1 MHLLNEEE
9 KRPHPSSRPLITE
22 AARSPVKRQKT
33 WHPIQSIKR
42 SNGIGAGGSSTPPT
56 PSASPSPGPPEEL
69 TSFV

>member
-9 KRPHPSSRPLITE
+9 KRPHPSSRPLIAE
-22 AARSPVKRQKT
+22 NASGPVKRQKT

-42 SNGIGAGGSSTPPT
+42 SNGIAASGSTPT

>member
-42 SNGIGAGGSSTPPT
+42 SNDIAGGSSTPPT

>member
-22 AARSPVKRQKT
+22 AASGPVKRQKT

-42 SNGIGAGGSSTPPT
+42 SNGIAGSTT
-56 PSASPSPGPPEEL
+56 PSASASPSPGPPEEL

>member
-42 SNGIGAGGSSTPPT
+42 SNGIAGGSSTPPT

>member
-9 KRPHPSSRPLITE
+9 KRPHPSSRPLIAE
-22 AARSPVKRQKT
+22 NASGPVKRQKT

-42 SNGIGAGGSSTPPT
+42 SNGIAASGSTPSA
-56 PSASPSPGPPEEL
+56 SASPSPGPPEEL